1 MGKTRL
7 QDYNW
12 VPEQGKFM
20 SLEEYLR
27 SKMKWYHQIMW
38 YSWLTFSA
46 AFLGVTVDY
55 LVNDQ
60 RTFESH
66 NKIWIALLVL
76 SLLITVTLRTIL
88 GNTIETWK
96 IEYSN
101 LSETER

>member
-1 MGKTRL
+1 MSKIKSEN
-7 QDYNW
+7 YNW

-20 SLEEYLR
+20 TLEEYLR

-38 YSWLTFSA
+38 YSWITFVF

-66 NKIWIALLVL
+66 NKIWITLLVL

-96 IEYSN
+96 IQYSN
-101 LSETER
+101 LEE